1 MTNRSLIH
9 LPPYVRWFVRRLE
22 ELAREEGENQ

>member
-1 MTNRSLIH
+1 MATRSLIH

-22 ELAREEGENQ
+22 EMARGEKG